1 MPPASDRQSEMSPP
15 SCNMTAARQPCVTVQ
30 RRWRVWSESNTG
42 CPCKQLHGTAVC
54 LHTDCWQTHMV
65 SFSIGRSTILTR
77 RLSNTTEWTHPGI
90 NIRWWRRPDVNPTWS
105 GRVPVVY
112 RLIANYS
119 GGITAAAMTKNS
131 TAIAV
136 PPASPW
142 PASRIGESSDPS
154 PAHRCTQKNFSA
166 Y

>member
-1 MPPASDRQSEMSPP
+1 
-15 SCNMTAARQPCVTVQ
+15 
-30 RRWRVWSESNTG
+30 
-42 CPCKQLHGTAVC
+42 
-54 LHTDCWQTHMV
+54 
-65 SFSIGRSTILTR
+65 
-77 RLSNTTEWTHPGI
+77 
-90 NIRWWRRPDVNPTWS
+90 VNPTWS